1 MARPRKIKE
10 EPVTE
15 QETING
21 VPVEEVEDVI
31 ARLNKKKPANAGFP
45 VFVTDPGSSVV
56 KRLWSDED
64 VKRHLARGWIHNG

>member
-1 MARPRKIKE
+1 MGRPRKIKDE
-10 EPVTE
+10 LVLGA
-15 QETING
+15 QTIND
-21 VPVEEVEDVI
+21 VPIEEVEDVI

>member
-1 MARPRKIKE
+1 MARPRKIKD
-10 EPVTE
+10 EPVLGA
-15 QETING
+15 QTIND
-21 VPVEEVEDVI
+21 VPIEEVEDVI

-64 VKRHLARGWIHNG
+64 VKRHLARGWIQNG